1 MNNGLIVDF
10 IILMYKAAKKSEVK
24 LNSYLKV
31 EELNYRVM
39 ITKTIAITTVIN
51 VTALNGYV

>member
-10 IILMYKAAKKSEVK
+10 SILMYKAAKKCEVK